1 MWYELEPLPGADT
14 DDQRVFL
21 DRARRTAAAL
31 GLADRPSLSTWW
43 GMLTHRSDGMVLL
56 ADRANRWVC
65 LPDDAPADTPRI
77 IAAGCHARARAI
89 DGAPPCL
96 DAPLRWAHAIV
107 PMSAT
112 LSRTARGGP
121 GGAETEDD
129 ARLDPADGAVVALNL
144 RRQGVFETGRAKNWL
159 ADEFNSAPDM
169 NRLQETGTAAVR
181 VMAAAPGRAAALRE
195 AARAANALGLGF
207 TPGVSAHTSRPRMGA
222 VWAAMALCTVA
233 VAVYMLCGAWWPTA
247 VTIPLLAAAII
258 RRCRCAPDEALW
270 QRPRHYWRP
279 RARMRRP
286 DAADYKSRYA
296 GDDHSARTRTRMHA
310 YAYQRSTFPL
320 PSDTLAMLATPP
332 QGTNA
337 VRAALSVRPD
347 ELAHEDGP
355 LLGMDAVGRPVRMP
369 AGVVWDGIAL
379 VGKPGGGK
387 SNSMH
392 GLQRWAAAH
401 MRADD
406 SLIILEAKGRDSFPI
421 LHRLIPDMRFIDMAD
436 ARTPI
441 IDILGDGDASERAQR
456 FASLMRGA
464 LGDEQ
469 IGPRSRAQI
478 ADAVELSL
486 RALDTGDAFT
496 RACRAA
502 GVTAPDGWVECAYTL
517 LFGHGS
523 TAARA
528 TASAAAT
535 AVDDDTAREIV
546 ERLHGGVN
554 PSTGRPAIADG
565 QLYMQ
570 LSAPMNKIGLLAAIP
585 AVTAPGRPAITWRRI
600 LTHGIRL
607 AINLGDPVG
616 SDVAAVNEDARRLIG
631 ALLFQGLRVEVG
643 ATCAGWEARG
653 RHVRVYVD
661 ELTDITGS
669 DGRGAG
675 GNTAAVEWF
684 RSRARAYGAELTVGT
699 QYPEQL
705 DARLTACILGFRTI
719 GCYVMLSP
727 SSAETM
733 GAALNVDPAVLR
745 SLPTHACCWRTT
757 DGHGGALPA
766 LTLSTPHFDAGADA

>member
-31 GLADRPSLSTWW
+31 GLADRPSWSTWW
-43 GMLTHRSDGMVLL
+43 AMLTHRTDGMVLL

-77 IAAGCHARARAI
+77 LAAGCHARARAL
-89 DGAPPCL
+89 DGPPPCL

-121 GGAETEDD
+121 GGGETDDD
-129 ARLDPADGAVVALNL
+129 ARLDPAHGAVVALNL
-144 RRQGVFETGRAKNWL
+144 RRQGVFETGRAKDWL

-181 VMAAAPGRAAALRE
+181 VMAAAPSRAAALRE

-207 TPGVSAHTSRPRMGA
+207 TPGVSAHASRPRMGA
-222 VWAAMALCTVA
+222 VWAAAALWVA
-233 VAVYMLCGAWWPTA
+233 AVGAYAAWGVWWPMIVA
-247 VTIPLLAAAII
+247 SVLLAAAVA
-258 RRCRCAPDEALW
+258 RRARCAPDEALW
-270 QRPRHYWRP
+270 QRPRHYWRI
-279 RARMRRP
+279 RARMRRA
-286 DAADYKSRYA
+286 DAADYKSRYG
-296 GDDHSARTRTRMHA
+296 GDDHSSHVRHRMHA

-320 PSDTLAMLATPP
+320 PSDTLAALTTPP
-332 QGTNA
+332 PGANA

-347 ELAHEDGP
+347 ELADAHGP
-355 LLGMDAVGRPVRMP
+355 LLGLDAVGRPVRMP
-369 AGVVWDGIAL
+369 ADVVWDGTVLI
-379 VGKPGGGK
+379 GKPGGGK

-392 GLQRWAAAH
+392 GLQRWASAH
-401 MRADD
+401 MRPDD
-406 SLIILEAKGRDSFPI
+406 SLIALEAKGRDSFPI
-421 LHRLIPDMRFIDMAD
+421 LSRLIAGMRFMDVAD

-441 IDILGDGDASERAQR
+441 IDFLGDGDPAARAQR

-486 RALDTGDAFT
+486 RALDAGDAFT
-496 RACRAA
+496 RACAAA
-502 GVTAPDGWVECAYTL
+502 GVEPPAGWVECAYTL
-517 LFGHGS
+517 LFGHGAQ
-523 TAARA
+523 AARA
-528 TASAAAT
+528 VASAAVNT
-535 AVDDDTAREIV
+535 LDDGAAREAA

-554 PSTGRPAIADG
+554 PNTGRPAVSDG
-565 QLYMQ
+565 QLYAQ
-570 LSAPMNKIGLLAAIP
+570 LSAPMNKIGLLAAVP
-585 AVTAPGRPAITWRRI
+585 AVTAPGRVRITWRRI
-600 LTHGIRL
+600 LEHGIRL
-607 AINLGDPVG
+607 AVNLGDPVG
-616 SDVAAVNEDARRLIG
+616 ADVAGVNEDARRLVG

-643 ATCAGWEARG
+643 DTCAGWEAHG
-653 RHVRVYVD
+653 RRVRIYVD

-669 DGRGAG
+669 DGRTG
-675 GNTAAVEWF
+675 GNTAAVEWL

-733 GAALNVDPAVLR
+733 GAALDVDPAVLR
-745 SLPTHACCWRTT
+745 SLPTHACVWRTT
-757 DGHGGALPA
+757 DGNGGSLPA